1 MLDQATREGLN
12 LSRDDLRGL
21 PRSERDRLRSLAM
34 LALPESCVLDI
45 HLSTQAAQGLEPA
58 LPAELVE
65 RRLGCVV
72 VLQADPAVI
81 LERRRGRDGR
91 MDPHDTL
98 EDIAKQQSFNLA
110 IAHRLNAQAV
120 VFIDAGRPIARVVA
134 DLDQALGPAAGRT
147 DSLRRPSQ

>member
-21 PRSERDRLRSLAM
+21 PRSERERLRSLAM
-34 LALPESCVLDI
+34 RTLPESCILDI

-58 LPAELVE
+58 LPAELAE

-72 VLQADPAVI
+72 VLQADPAVV
-81 LERRRGRDGR
+81 LERRRGRGGR

-98 EDIAKQQSFNLA
+98 EDIAEQQAFNLV
-110 IAHRLNAQAV
+110 IANRLNAQV
-120 VFIDAGRPIARVVA
+120 VVVIDAGRPLDEVVA
-134 DLDQALGPAAGRT
+134 DLDQAL
-147 DSLRRPSQ
+147 